1 MNLLARLQ
9 RWLSGTPA
17 HTPQDLPD
25 ATWKRV
31 EQALPFLDF
40 LPAEARPRLRTMA
53 LAFLAQKEFHG
64 ADEFELSDEILLSIA
79 LQACLPVLNLGLSH
93 YRDWVGVVVYPGDF
107 LVEREV
113 RDDAGV
119 VHATAETHLGEAWQ
133 GGPVI
138 ISWQPQ
144 HAGAGTNV
152 VIHEFAHALDMSN
165 GAADGF
171 PPLRASMSREQWAR
185 VFSAAYAS
193 LCRHVDRGLPTMLDP
208 YASTHPAEFFAV
220 ASEAFFE
227 TPLSLRASYPE
238 VYAQMALL
246 YEVDTAQGAAALEP

>member
-1 MNLLARLQ
+1 MSLLTRLQ
-9 RWLSGTPA
+9 RWIGGQPARTPN
-17 HTPQDLPD
+17 DLPD
-25 ATWKRV
+25 ATWQHV
-31 EQALPFLDF
+31 ERALPFLDF

-53 LAFLAQKEFHG
+53 LEFLAQKEFHG
-64 ADEFELSDEILLSIA
+64 ADDFELTDEILLSIA

-93 YRDWVGVVVYPGDF
+93 YRGWIGVVVYPGDF
-107 LVEREV
+107 LVERDV
-113 RDDAGV
+113 RDDIGV
-119 VHATAETHLGEAWQ
+119 VHKTAETHLGEAWP

-138 ISWQPQ
+138 VSWQPQ
-144 HAGAGTNV
+144 HAGPATNV

-171 PPLRASMSREQWAR
+171 PPLRPGMSREHWAR
-185 VFSAAYAS
+185 SFSNAYAS

-227 TPLSLRASYPE
+227 TPLALRTSYPE

-246 YEVDTAQGAAALEP
+246 YDLDTAAGAAALEP